1 MLRSGVIAKKLG
13 MTRLFLEDGK
23 QVPVTV
29 LQLDGLQVVAQ
40 RTSEKDGYTAVQLGA
55 GTSKAKRVS
64 QAMRGHFAVAKVEP
78 KRKVAEFR
86 VDPENMIGVGEEITA
101 DHYFEGQ
108 FVDVA
113 GTSIGKGFAGAM
125 KRHNFGGLRASHGV
139 SISHRSHGSTG
150 QCQDPGKVFKGKKMA
165 GHMGAARVTTQNLQV
180 VRTDS
185 ERGLI
190 MVKGAVPGS
199 KGGWVTVKDA
209 AKKPFPENAILPAAL
224 KSAAEEARKAAE
236 EAAAAAAAEAEA
248 EAQRLAEEQAAAEEA
263 ALKEAEADIA
273 ADKEDGAS
281 GDAGDAPEKKEGD
294 E

>member
-1 MLRSGVIAKKLG
+1 MLRSGVIAKKVG
-13 MTRLFLEDGK
+13 MTRIFQEDGK

-29 LQLDGLQVVAQ
+29 LQLDNLQVVAQ
-40 RTSEKDGYTAVQLGA
+40 RTAEKDGYSAVQLGA
-55 GTSKAKRVS
+55 GTAKAKRTS
-64 QAMRGHFAVAKVEP
+64 APLRGHFAAAKVEP

-86 VDPENMIGVGEEITA
+86 VAPENLIEVGEEIIA

-108 FVDVA
+108 FVDVT

-180 VRTDS
+180 IKTDS
-185 ERGLI
+185 DRGLI

-199 KGGWVTVKDA
+199 KGGWVTIKDA
-209 AKKPFPENAILPAAL
+209 VKKPTPENVILPAAL
-224 KSAAEEARKAAE
+224 MSSKREAQKAAE
-236 EAAAAAAAEAEA
+236 EAAAAAEAEARAAEEARLAEEAAAQEAALQEA
-248 EAQRLAEEQAAAEEA
+248 EAQIAEENSETDNSE
-263 ALKEAEADIA
+263 
-273 ADKEDGAS
+273 
-281 GDAGDAPEKKEGD
+281 PEKKEGD

>member
-1 MLRSGVIAKKLG
+1 
-13 MTRLFLEDGK
+13 MTRIFQEDGK
-23 QVPVTV
+23 QIPVTV
-29 LQLDGLQVVAQ
+29 LQLDNLQVVAK
-40 RTSEKDGYTAVQLGA
+40 RTVESDGYTAVQLGA
-55 GTSKAKRVS
+55 GTAKAKRTS
-64 QAMRGHFAVAKVEP
+64 APMRGHFAAAKVEP

-86 VDPENMIGVGEEITA
+86 VAPENMIEVGEEIIA

-108 FVDVA
+108 FVDVT

-150 QCQDPGKVFKGKKMA
+150 QCQDPGRVFKGKKMA

-180 VRTDS
+180 IKTDS
-185 ERGLI
+185 DRGLI

-209 AKKPFPENAILPAAL
+209 VKKPTPENVILPAAL
-224 KSAAEEARKAAE
+224 MSAKREAQRAADEAAAAAEAEAKAAE
-236 EAAAAAAAEAEA
+236 EAAAAEAAAAEEAVLAEAEASIAEDQAAEAEA
-248 EAQRLAEEQAAAEEA
+248 E
-263 ALKEAEADIA
+263 
-273 ADKEDGAS
+273 
-281 GDAGDAPEKKEGD
+281 KKEGD